1 MRMDFAS
8 LFAGGNASLRA
19 SGDVRAARISA
30 AQGALSIDAGDIAID
45 LVEADTARIDSGNT
59 LWLKAVRIGE
69 RLDLAGQHVAAHVT
83 QVKPNT
89 PLLMSLTGH
98 AGGIADVAKL
108 EVVTDSTL
116 QFERLY
122 GRQLRLKTS
131 SGHVIID
138 DGYVP
143 GHLRMETPV
152 AVVVAGNDK
161 LSGDKADVTLHEQ
174 DYQFRLSQRG
184 RHTDTSAY
192 VVRYGRGYTVEVPNF
207 SADHTDGGPQVA
219 AQSAF
224 RVAERTGGM
233 LRASE
238 QRLSPQ
244 DFLRPQALP
253 ITVGDLWIPQQPVRL
268 RQAQIVHFPEPEFE
282 LSPYDFGVEPILLH

>member
-1 MRMDFAS
+1 VLNSEQGLIAI
-8 LFAGGNASLRA
+8 NA
-19 SGDVRAARISA
+19 
-30 AQGALSIDAGDIAID
+30 AGDIQALQVNAALGSVD
-45 LVEADTARIDSGNT
+45 VSGANVRIDRLTADRGQLDAIGLLRLGHAGIARYLGLSGQD
-59 LWLKAVRIGE
+59 IG
-69 RLDLAGQHVAAHVT
+69 ANVQ
-83 QVKPNT
+83 QVGNSDPFV
-89 PLLMSLTGH
+89 MDLTGH